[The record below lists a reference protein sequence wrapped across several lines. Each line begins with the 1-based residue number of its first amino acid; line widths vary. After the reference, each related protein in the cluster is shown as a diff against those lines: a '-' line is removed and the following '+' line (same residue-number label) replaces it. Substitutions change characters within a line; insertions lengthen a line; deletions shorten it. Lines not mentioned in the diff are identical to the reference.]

1 MPDRFSR
8 RGHVEH
14 HARERGATLIL
25 FTLMLATVVLPLIGL
40 AIDGG
45 LAYLAQGRLTAAAD
59 AAALA
64 GARSLNVGM
73 TIQSQMANA
82 TNLAQQYF
90 KANFPPGLL
99 NSSNAKSSVTIT
111 PPSDSSDH
119 KILVQVQSSADI
131 QLSFLGMFGH
141 PTATI
146 SAGATTS
153 RRDANVVLAL
163 DRSGSMAGV
172 CEVMKSDAESFV
184 MKFVNGRDSV
194 GLVTFMG
201 NAKVDQAST
210 KQFKP
215 VITDTLAKLQCG
227 GNTGSAA
234 ALSLA
239 HWQILQAA
247 EPGALNVI
255 VFFTD
260 GVPNG
265 FTAGPAADKM
275 PNGFP
280 LKTGK
285 TCKDATTTVATG
297 YIANGGGIYDA
308 AAQPINSTA
317 TPILSNCPSGS
328 FGQLAQAYQ
337 FIPESDAYGNSAS
350 SAGYAPVKGDGTN
363 HIELSSANS
372 DAVSINAAD
381 YAARQIRQDG
391 IVIYVIGLDG
401 NGGVDSRFLQN
412 VANVPSSPSYVPS
425 QPTGKYYYS
434 PNAGQL
440 GSAFSSV
447 ASEILR
453 ISR

>member
-1 MPDRFSR
+1 MPGRFSKGGR
-8 RGHVEH
+8 VGQRAG
-14 HARERGATLIL
+14 ERGATLIL

-40 AIDGG
+40 AIDGSF
-45 LAYLAQGRLTAAAD
+45 ANLAQGRLIAASD

-64 GARSLNVGM
+64 GARSLNVGQ
-73 TIQSQMANA
+73 TVQSQIANA
-82 TNLAQQYF
+82 TNIAQQYF
-90 KANFPPGLL
+90 NANFPPGLL
-99 NSSNAKSSVTIT
+99 NSSNTKSTVTIT
-111 PPSDSSDH
+111 APTDSSNH
-119 KILVQVQSSADI
+119 KVLVQVQSSADI

-146 SAGATTS
+146 SASATTS

-184 MKFVNGRDSV
+184 MKFVNGRDTL

-201 NAKVDQAST
+201 NASVDQAST

-227 GNTGSAA
+227 GNTGSAQ

-239 HWQILQAA
+239 HQQILQAA

-265 FTAGPAADKM
+265 FTAGPAADQK
-275 PNGFP
+275 PKGFP

-285 TCKDATTTVATG
+285 TCKDSTSEAPG
-297 YIANGGGIYDA
+297 YIADGGGIYDGTP
-308 AAQPINSTA
+308 QPIDSTA

-337 FIPESDAYGNSAS
+337 FIPETDAYGNSAS
-350 SAGYAPVKGDGTN
+350 STGYAAVTRDGTN
-363 HIELSSANS
+363 HIEFSTANS
-372 DAVSINAAD
+372 DSVSINAAD

-391 IVIYVIGLDG
+391 IVIYVIGLG
-401 NGGVDSRFLQN
+401 SNGGVDSRFLES
-412 VANVPSSPSYVPS
+412 VANVPSSPTYVSS
-425 QPTGKYYYS
+425 QPAGQYYYS